1 MFEYLNGIITDVKPG
16 YIVLEVSGI
25 GYLVY
30 TPDSYHYKVDSTI
43 TVKVYIHQVVTD
55 NSQLLYG
62 FIDRNT
68 KIIFEKLLN
77 VSGIGPK
84 SALSILAGN
93 DFTSLVQSINS
104 EDVNYLTK
112 FPGVGKKTAK
122 QIILDLK
129 GKLEDVV
136 PIVSDNNSSKNGNLD
151 NNQALL
157 DALAALEALGYNNRD
172 VKRVKSL
179 LLSKDLMTTDEYLS
193 QALKALTQF

>member
-16 YIVLEVSGI
+16 YIVVEVSGI

-30 TPDSYHYKVDSTI
+30 TPDPYQFKIDSI
-43 TVKVYIHQVVTD
+43 STVKVYIHQVVTD

-62 FIDRNT
+62 FIDGDT
-68 KIIFEKLLN
+68 KMVFEKLLN

-93 DFTSLVQSINS
+93 DFKPLIQAINN
-104 EDVNYLTK
+104 EDVTYLTK

-129 GKLEDVV
+129 GKLDDIVSSDIEDVQ
-136 PIVSDNNSSKNGNLD
+136 KHAMLD
-151 NNQALL
+151 GNQALS
-157 DALAALEALGYNNRD
+157 DALAALETLGYSSRD
-172 VKRVKSL
+172 VKKAKKL
-179 LLSKDLMTTDEYLS
+179 LLQTDVMTTDEYLS
-193 QALKALTQF
+193 QALKVLTQF